1 MLHQIIVHV
10 TGGEVGK
17 KSNTINARSII
28 VYYIVLKMT
37 SRFGEKRWQQ
47 QVLCM
52 RRGVNNQ
59 PS

>member
-28 VYYIVLKMT
+28 VYIVLKMT